1 MEQRD
6 LGTFRE
12 RIARNRRNS
21 LLLIAA
27 FLAFITVFG
36 YIIGWAWLGDPVRA
50 IAGLVFALVIGGVA
64 GLISYYGGDK
74 MVLAAS
80 RAREITHDDAPVL
93 FNVVEEMSIAAGLP
107 MPKVYIVDDS
117 APNAFATGRDP
128 QHAVVAVTSGLLEKL
143 DRDELQGVIAPEM
156 SHVANFDIRY
166 AMLVGV
172 LVGTTVLISDFF
184 LRGLWFSGGGRGR
197 GGGGGR
203 RGGGD
208 GGGQIQLIMM
218 AIAIVLAILAPLF
231 ARLLQLSISRQREF
245 LADATAV
252 RLTRNP
258 KGLADALQ
266 KISGDNEVLEVANR
280 ATAHLYIANPIK
292 KFEKRSKGLFS
303 THPPIEERIQILRAI
318 EAGGVAETTG
328 QTSTET
334 P

>member
-36 YIIGWAWLGDPVRA
+36 YIIGWAWLGDPLKA
-50 IAGLVFALVIGGVA
+50 LAGLAFALVIGVVA
-64 GLISYYGGDK
+64 GLISFYAGDK

-107 MPKVYIVDDS
+107 MPKVFIVDDS

-128 QHAVVAVTSGLLEKL
+128 EHAVVAVTSGLLEKL
-143 DRDELQGVIAPEM
+143 DRDELQGVIAHEM

-166 AMLVGV
+166 SMLVGI

-184 LRGLWFSGGGRGR
+184 LRGLWFGGGR
-197 GGGGGR
+197 GGGR

-208 GGGQIQLIMM
+208 GGNQLQLIMM
-218 AIAIVLAILAPLF
+218 LIAIVLAILAPLF

-258 KGLADALQ
+258 RGLADALQ
-266 KISGDNEVLEVANR
+266 KISGDKEVLEAANR
-280 ATAHLYIANPIK
+280 ATAHLYIVNPIK
-292 KFEKRSKGLFS
+292 NFEKRSKGLFS

>member
-1 MEQRD
+1 MDQRD
-6 LGTFRE
+6 QGTFRE

-27 FLAFITVFG
+27 FLAFVTIFG
-36 YIIGWAWLGDPVRA
+36 YIIGFAWLGDPVRA
-50 IAGLVFALVIGGVA
+50 LFGLVLALIVGIVSGLVSYFA
-64 GLISYYGGDK
+64 GDK

-93 FNVVEEMSIAAGLP
+93 FNVVEEMSIASGLP

-128 QHAVVAVTSGLLEKL
+128 EHATVAVTSGLLEKL
-143 DRDELQGVIAPEM
+143 DRDELQGVIAHEM

-166 AMLVGV
+166 SMLVGI

-184 LRGLWFSGGGRGR
+184 LRGLWFGGGR
-197 GGGGGR
+197 GGGR
-203 RGGGD
+203 RGGD
-208 GGGQIQLIMM
+208 GGGGQLQIIMILI
-218 AIAIVLAILAPLF
+218 AVVLAILAPLF

-245 LADATAV
+245 LADATSV

-258 KGLADALQ
+258 KGLADALE
-266 KISGDNEVLEVANR
+266 KISGDREVLEAANR
-280 ATAHLYIANPIK
+280 ATAHLYIVNPIK
-292 KFEKRSKGLFS
+292 KVEKRAKGLFS
-303 THPPIEERIQILRAI
+303 THPPIEERIQILRAM
-318 EAGGVAETTG
+318 ETGGIPQTMG

-334 P
+334 

>member
-1 MEQRD
+1 MEGRD
-6 LGTFRE
+6 QGTFRE

-21 LLLIAA
+21 LLLIAV
-27 FLAFITVFG
+27 FLAFITIFG
-36 YIIGWAWLGDPVRA
+36 YIIGFAWLGDPTRA
-50 IAGLVFALVIGGVA
+50 LFGLALALVVGVVC
-64 GLISYYGGDK
+64 GLISYFAGDK

-93 FNVVEEMSIAAGLP
+93 FNVVEEMSIASGLP

-128 QHAVVAVTSGLLEKL
+128 EHATVAVTSGLLEKL
-143 DRDELQGVIAPEM
+143 DRDELQGVMAHEM

-166 AMLVGV
+166 SMLVGI

-184 LRGLWFSGGGRGR
+184 LRGLWFSGGR
-197 GGGGGR
+197 GGGR
-203 RGGGD
+203 RGGD
-208 GGGQIQLIMM
+208 GGGGQLQIIMVI
-218 AIAIVLAILAPLF
+218 IAVVLAILAPLF

-252 RLTRNP
+252 RLARNP

-266 KISGDNEVLEVANR
+266 KIGGDREVLEVANR

-303 THPPIEERIQILRAI
+303 THPPIEERVKILRAL

-334 P
+334 T

>member
-1 MEQRD
+1 MDQRD
-6 LGTFRE
+6 QGTFRE

-21 LLLIAA
+21 LLLIAL

-36 YIIGWAWLGDPVRA
+36 YVIGFALLGDPTR
-50 IAGLVFALVIGGVA
+50 ALVGLALALVVGVIA
-64 GLISYYGGDK
+64 GLISYFAGDK

-93 FNVVEEMSIAAGLP
+93 FNVVEEMSIASGLP

-128 QHAVVAVTSGLLEKL
+128 EHATVAVTSGLLEKL
-143 DRDELQGVIAPEM
+143 DRDELQGVMAHEM

-166 AMLVGV
+166 SMLVGI

-184 LRGLWFSGGGRGR
+184 LRGLWFGGGR
-197 GGGGGR
+197 GGGR

-208 GGGQIQLIMM
+208 NGGGQLQLIMM
-218 AIAIVLAILAPLF
+218 LVAIVLAILAPLF

-280 ATAHLYIANPIK
+280 ATAHLYIVNPIK

-318 EAGGVAETTG
+318 ET
-328 QTSTET
+328 
-334 P
+334 